1 MKRLV
6 IIAALL
12 LLVAAAAP
20 AFGQGCIMCYE
31 GARGAS
37 VGSQQALSRA
47 VLVLLFP
54 PVAIMGLIVGFAFR
68 YAKRREQQQEAA
80 DAFHLTHA

>member
-1 MKRLV
+1 MKRLL
-6 IIAALL
+6 IFTALL
-12 LLVAAAAP
+12 LMVAAAAP

-37 VGSQQALSRA
+37 VGSQHALDNA
-47 VLVLLFP
+47 VLVLLVP

-68 YAKRREQQQEAA
+68 YAKKREQQQDAA
-80 DAFHLTHA
+80 DSFNLTHA